1 MFYDQTRIGFVTDR
15 PDAQAAGT
23 RFDTTLPA
31 NSNAGHVWG
40 TTLDAARKRARL
52 EFLKTL

>member
-1 MFYDQTRIGFVTDR
+1 MATTSGFTDG

-31 NSNAGHVWG
+31 NGNAGHMWG
-40 TTLDAARKRARL
+40 TTLDAARKRALL

>member
-1 MFYDQTRIGFVTDR
+1 MFYDQTRIGFVTDG